1 MANRR
6 RDIVK
11 FRKKPR
17 AAVIIFTII
26 LIYLIAFTSMYISK
40 SKVRTYEVYAGS
52 LTSNSVYKGIALRKE
67 KVFNSSFSG
76 NINYYIREGVKA
88 KVGDTIYTVD
98 ETGRVAEILSQLNND
113 KNSLSADN
121 LKVIKSTLNS
131 FKVDYS
137 GDEFNKV
144 YDLKADINSTVLQ
157 SINENIV
164 NNLDSIISKTGSEN
178 LFQTIKSDTS
188 GVVEYAIDG
197 YEEFNEDKLSS
208 SVFDKNNNPK
218 NNLKTESLIVANNP
232 VYKMITSEDWFVYIP
247 LVQSDI
253 DKYELTGKSVVKI
266 RFVKDD
272 ITTNADFSIV
282 EKNGGMYGKL
292 SLSKYMIRYANE
304 RFLDIELIAS
314 NSTGLK
320 IPVTSLVDKDF
331 YTIPKEYL
339 TTGGN
344 SNSYGFLCEHLNSDG
359 NLVTEFK
366 EVNIYSTTD
375 TLCYVN
381 TVDFSPGDNI
391 VKTNSTMRHIIGTTA
406 ALKGVYCVNTGYT
419 TFRKVDI
426 IEQNKEY
433 CIVKKGTLY
442 GITVYDHII
451 LDGYNMKENIIIY

>member
-52 LTSNSVYKGIALRKE
+52 LTSNSVYKGIALRTE

>member
-282 EKNGGMYGKL
+282 NKNGGMYGKL

>member
-6 RDIVK
+6 NDVVK

-26 LIYLIAFTSMYISK
+26 LVYLIAFTSIYISK
-40 SKVRTYEVYAGS
+40 SKIRTYEVYAGS
-52 LTSNSVYKGIALRKE
+52 LTSNSIYKGIALRTE

-113 KNSLSADN
+113 KNSLSDDN
-121 LKVIKSTLNS
+121 LKIIKSTLNS

-137 GDEFNKV
+137 SDEFNKV

-157 SINENIV
+157 SINENIST
-164 NNLDSIISKTGSEN
+164 NLDSIVSKTGSQN
-178 LFQTIKSDTS
+178 LFQTVKSDTS
-188 GVVEYAIDG
+188 GVVEYAVDG
-197 YEEFNEDKLSS
+197 FEDLNEDKLSS
-208 SVFDKNNNPK
+208 SLFNKNNYSK

-232 VYKMITSEDWFVYIP
+232 VYKIITSEDWSIYIP
-247 LVQSDI
+247 LTQSDI
-253 DKYELTGKSVVKI
+253 DKYELVGKSVVQI

-272 ITTNADFSIV
+272 INTNADFSIV
-282 EKNGGMYGKL
+282 NKNGEMYGKL
-292 SLSKYMIRYANE
+292 SLNKYMIRYANE

-314 NSTGLK
+314 TSSGLK
-320 IPVTSLVDKDF
+320 VPVTSLVDKDF

-359 NLVTEFK
+359 KVVTEFK
-366 EVNIYSTTD
+366 EVDIYSTTD

-381 TVDFSPGDNI
+381 TSDFSPGDNI
-391 VKTNSTMRHIIGTTA
+391 VKTNSSDRYGIGATS
-406 ALKGVYCVNTGYT
+406 ALKGVYCVNTGCT
-419 TFRKVDI
+419 TFKRVEI
-426 IEQNKEY
+426 IDENKEY
-433 CIVKKGTLY
+433 CIVKKSTSF

>member
-1 MANRR
+1 
-6 RDIVK
+6 
-11 FRKKPR
+11 
-17 AAVIIFTII
+17 
-26 LIYLIAFTSMYISK
+26 
-40 SKVRTYEVYAGS
+40 
-52 LTSNSVYKGIALRKE
+52 
-67 KVFNSSFSG
+67 
-76 NINYYIREGVKA
+76 
-88 KVGDTIYTVD
+88 
-98 ETGRVAEILSQLNND
+98 
-113 KNSLSADN
+113 
-121 LKVIKSTLNS
+121 
-131 FKVDYS
+131 
-137 GDEFNKV
+137 
-144 YDLKADINSTVLQ
+144 
-157 SINENIV
+157 
-164 NNLDSIISKTGSEN
+164 
-178 LFQTIKSDTS
+178 
-188 GVVEYAIDG
+188 
-197 YEEFNEDKLSS
+197 
-208 SVFDKNNNPK
+208 
-218 NNLKTESLIVANNP
+218 
-232 VYKMITSEDWFVYIP
+232 MITSEDWFVYIP

-419 TFRKVDI
+419 TFRKVEI

>member
-419 TFRKVDI
+419 TFRKVEI

>member
-26 LIYLIAFTSMYISK
+26 LIYLIAFISMYISK

-52 LTSNSVYKGIALRKE
+52 LTSNSVYKGIALRTE

-232 VYKMITSEDWFVYIP
+232 VYKVITSEDWFVYIP

-381 TVDFSPGDNI
+381 TADFSPGDNI
-391 VKTNSTMRHIIGTTA
+391 VKIDSTMRHIIGTTA

-419 TFRKVDI
+419 TFRKVEI

-451 LDGYNMKENIIIY
+451 LDGYNMKENVIIY